1 MAYSNYL
8 LFNNIFLKNLKPT
21 EDELAA
27 ARYLVHES
35 ARDWYSEENFESPQ
49 RIAENWVQ
57 PMLNQQTLDLIPSD
71 LDENAWFVVAPW
83 DRETPLALCYVVP
96 AGENLDGCTEDG
108 QLPKGQH
115 WMIHAV
121 NLARQQAELNLRW
134 VILTNGVQWRL
145 LDASAL
151 RRYEAYLEIDLYSLL
166 NGENDPLAA
175 YLFYRL
181 FRLED
186 GFARDEATG
195 QNALNAFLKKSVEAT
210 EATEAYLK
218 TTVSDNLATPG
229 GGDGIMAQ
237 LCMGFVNAVD
247 PEGSKSFSEDERAAI
262 YRDATY
268 LLYRLLFI
276 LYAEARGLLPMD
288 RPDYQSVSLSR
299 IVDEAVELCQHPS
312 QSSLTPSSLWEQL
325 STLFNA
331 IHFSDEYLGIPPYN
345 GGLFEDKDKP
355 YLKDYQINN
364 TYLAEA
370 LYELSFLLE
379 EKGTETPERIDC
391 RDLSVRHL
399 GSLYEGM
406 IEYKLFIA
414 EEELLARRDK
424 NGKVKYL
431 PAAKTS
437 QKPNDEVIQPGKV
450 YFAQSPH
457 ERKSTGTHYTAE
469 ELVAKLVQQTV
480 GRLLDARW
488 AEYQPQFQQMWQ
500 DVEDT
505 PDEDT
510 RLRLQLRLDSEL
522 ETFVQEQVLS
532 LRICDPAMGSGHFL
546 VHIAHTLTNFILESL
561 TLTHWENP
569 DINLD
574 PDYWRRLVVEQCLYG
589 VDINNMA
596 VELAKLSLWLAT
608 MQFGHP
614 LSFLDHRLKQGNSL
628 LGVSLE
634 EILTVLADDA
644 LNQVTARTRIAE
656 ERGQYGF
663 RTIPKVMQT
672 LYRANQK
679 LAQISEKVVER
690 VEDVDAQEI
699 SYEEVQEALKPYKE
713 IGDLLVARKMGWKVK
728 DHELRNIVTA
738 VESSGLEML
747 SDAQQKSINQGVKL
761 IGEQLP
767 FHWELEFSEVFFSDK
782 EDVGGFDIVS
792 GNPPFLGGKK
802 ISTQLGRKFLT
813 FLKDNYSP
821 TKGAADLC
829 SYFFRLSF
837 SLLSYHGFLG
847 MVATNTI
854 AQGDT
859 RETGLS
865 ILLKQGGVVNY
876 AERFVTWGGDANVEV
891 NLVSLTRLDRD
902 NKEFLDKLTLDG
914 VDVSFISSWLDD
926 WQEIQPKRLEQNKS
940 KAFNGDFLHSNGF
953 LLDTQEAINLMN
965 MNADNKECLF
975 PYLSGIDINND
986 LNQQSDRYAICFHD
1000 WSYEKSS
1007 QHSELMKIVREN
1019 VKPERDKVNRI
1030 SHKKNWWLYGD
1041 YRKGLRHST
1050 KNLSRVLARSMVS
1063 ERHILALVP
1072 NNQVFSI
1079 ACVIFAYDDYYHFA
1093 LLQSGVHEIWLRRQ
1107 ASTMRTDVRYTPTD
1121 CFQTFPFP
1129 QQPVQRAMTLAENIG
1144 ETYYK
1149 HRQQVTIDT
1158 QLGLTK
1164 TYNRFH
1170 DPGCWDDD
1178 IQTMRQ
1184 LHAEMDQAVLAC
1196 YGWGDID
1203 LQHDFYPNDR
1213 GKIRY
1218 MPARDAQREIF
1229 TRLIALNQQIAAEEA
1244 AQGAVAEDDGE
1255 EDEFDDEE

>member
-8 LFNNIFLKNLKPT
+8 LFNNIFLKNLKPA
-21 EDELAA
+21 EEELAA

-35 ARDWYSEENFESPQ
+35 ARDWYREKNFASPQ
-49 RIAENWVQ
+49 RIAEKWVQ

-83 DRETPLALCYVVP
+83 DRETPLALCYVIP
-96 AGENLDGCTEDG
+96 ADENLDGCTEDG

-115 WMIHAV
+115 WMIQAV

-186 GFARDEATG
+186 SFARDEATG
-195 QNALNAFLKKSVEAT
+195 RNALDAFLESSVEAT

-276 LYAEARGLLPMD
+276 LFAEARGLLPMD
-288 RPDYQSVSLSR
+288 RSDYQSVSLSR

-312 QSSLTPSSLWEQL
+312 QSNLIPFSLWAQL

-370 LYELSFLLE
+370 LFELTFLLE
-379 EKGTETPERIDC
+379 EKGTETPERIDY

-469 ELVAKLVQQTV
+469 ELVAKLVQQTA

-488 AEYQPQFQQMWQ
+488 DDFQDQFQQMWR
-500 DVEDT
+500 DIEDT
-505 PDEDT
+505 PDEES
-510 RLRLQLRLDSEL
+510 RWRLQMRLDSEL

-546 VHIAHTLTNFILESL
+546 VHIAHTLTNFILKTM
-561 TLTHWENP
+561 TLTIWDNP
-569 DINLD
+569 AINLD
-574 PDYWRRLVVEQCLYG
+574 PDYWRRLVVEHCLYG

-608 MQFGHP
+608 MQLGRP

-628 LGVSLE
+628 LGVSLD
-634 EILTVLADDA
+634 EILAILSDDA
-644 LNQVTARTRIAE
+644 INQETSKSRIAE
-656 ERGQYGF
+656 EKGQYNF

-672 LYRANQK
+672 LERANQK

-690 VEDVDAQEI
+690 IEDVEAQEI
-699 SYEEVQEALKPYKE
+699 SYSEVQRALQPYKE

-738 VESSGLEML
+738 VEYSALEML
-747 SDAQQKSINQGVKL
+747 SENQCKL
-761 IGEQLP
+761 IEQAKQVLDDQSSLQ
-767 FHWELEFSEVFFSDK
+767 WELEFSEVFFR
-782 EDVGGFDIVS
+782 ERTTQENNGFDIVV
-792 GNPPFLGGKK
+792 GNPPFLGGLK
-802 ISTQLGRKFLT
+802 ISSEVGVPFERY
-813 FLKDNYSP
+813 LKRRFFPADGVP
-821 TKGAADLC
+821 DLC
-829 SYFFRLSF
+829 AYFFRLGF
-837 SLLSYHGFLG
+837 SLICKTGHSGF
-847 MVATNTI
+847 VATNTI

-859 RETGLS
+859 RKFGLS
-865 ILLKQGGVVNY
+865 LILRNGGKITFG
-876 AERFVTWGGDANVEV
+876 ERFVKWKGDANVEV
-891 NLVSLTRLDRD
+891 NLIAFTKSH
-902 NKEFLDKLTLDG
+902 
-914 VDVSFISSWLDD
+914 DVSEILLDNSNVPFISSWLDD
-926 WQEIQPKRLEQNKS
+926 YPEEDSITLNS
-940 KAFNGDFLHSNGF
+940 NTGKAFTGDYIRGMGF
-953 LLDTQEAINLMN
+953 LLDQSEREYLIEK
-965 MNADNKECLF
+965 DNRNSRLIL
-975 PYLSGIDINND
+975 PYLVGED
-986 LNQQSDRYAICFHD
+986 LNKHPEQLASRFVICFED
-1000 WSYEKSS
+1000 YSFEKA
-1007 QHSELMKIVREN
+1007 SEYPILLSVLEER
-1019 VKPERDKVNRI
+1019 VKPIRAKVKQAGDRD
-1030 SHKKNWWLYGD
+1030 NWWLFAR
-1041 YRKGLRHST
+1041 YRKEMRNRIEHLE
-1050 KNLSRVLARSMVS
+1050 NVLVRSMVS
-1063 ERHILALVP
+1063 EHHMLAMVP
-1072 NNQVFSI
+1072 KNQIISIKLNVFT
-1079 ACVIFAYDDYYHFA
+1079 FDDYYHFS
-1093 LLQSGVHEIWLRRQ
+1093 LLQSSVHEIWLRRN
-1107 ASTMRTDVRYTPTD
+1107 ATTLRTDISYTIKY
-1121 CFQTFPFP
+1121 CFETFPFP
-1129 QQPVQRAMTLAENIG
+1129 QAVSDTLVHQVELIG
-1144 ETYYK
+1144 REFYEYR
-1149 HRQQVTIDT
+1149 RQVMLST
-1158 QLGLTK
+1158 QLGFTK

-1170 DPGCWDDD
+1170 DPQCQDDE
-1178 IQTMRQ
+1178 IQTLRK
-1184 LHAEMDQAVLAC
+1184 LHTEMDQAILTC
-1196 YGWGDID
+1196 YSWEDID
-1203 LQHDFYPNDR
+1203 LQHDFYANDR

-1218 MPARDAQREIF
+1218 MPARATQREIF

-1244 AQGAVAEDDGE
+1244 VQGVEAGDDGE
-1255 EDEFDDEE
+1255 EDVFDDEE